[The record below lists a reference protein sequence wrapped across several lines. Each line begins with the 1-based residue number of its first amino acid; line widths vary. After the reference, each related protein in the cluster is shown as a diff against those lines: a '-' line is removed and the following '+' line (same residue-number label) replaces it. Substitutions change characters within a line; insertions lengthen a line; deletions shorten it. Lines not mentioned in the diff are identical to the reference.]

1 MRFFAL
7 LDFQHMV
14 LALFLGVTAV
24 ILVYLAFGSYA
35 RRQAVERQ
43 RPEEPPAGDVSGG
56 VHEGRENPLPAFL
69 KVVYVGIA
77 ATAIGYMIF
86 IGIRGG
92 AF

>member
-1 MRFFAL
+1 MRFFVL

-14 LALFLGVTAV
+14 LALFLGLTAV
-24 ILVYLAFGSYA
+24 ILVTLAFGSYA
-35 RRQAVERQ
+35 RRQAMEMQ
-43 RPEEPPAGDVSGG
+43 PPEEPPGGDVPGEG
-56 VHEGRENPLPAFL
+56 HEGQENPLPAFL